1 MRRTTIILLF
11 LLNVLTSVWAARSVD
26 WSKRIV
32 PKSCEASVIYDL
44 QGLTLEGKLAPQLRH
59 NCQSTAPQLFRS
71 CPAKPRPLM
80 RISWRS

>member
-32 PKSCEASVIYDL
+32 PK
-44 QGLTLEGKLAPQLRH
+44 PLRG
-59 NCQSTAPQLFRS
+59 QRYL
-71 CPAKPRPLM
+71 
-80 RISWRS
+80 